1 MTLLDVICLGLFA
14 LAFFGYAR
22 IADLCG
28 RGKNVNA
35 LMHEARRVWMQRLM
49 ERPDR
54 IVDSA
59 LTGHTVNSMSFFS
72 SATILVVAGLFG
84 VLGQAEA
91 AQQVVE
97 GWAFVAHSSATFFQ
111 LKIIGLAAIFV
122 YGFFRFTWALR
133 QYNYCCTLIGGAPL
147 AKSDYPHRV
156 ELADQM
162 ARVYT
167 SALTSFGGGIR
178 CYYFALAW
186 LAWLIDPYAFML
198 AIIGVMLVLLRRQV
212 ASHSSRAIQ
221 RYVELNPPENLPA
234 AGPNARSE

>member
-1 MTLLDVICLGLFA
+1 MTIVDLIGLGLFA
-14 LAFFGYAR
+14 IAFFGYAR
-22 IADLCG
+22 IADLAG

-35 LMHEARRVWMQRLM
+35 LMHEVRRAWMQRMM

-54 IVDSA
+54 IVDAA

-72 SATILVVAGLFG
+72 SATILVVAGLLG
-84 VLGQAEA
+84 VLGQAEE
-91 AQQVVE
+91 AQAVLA
-97 GWAFVAHSSATFFQ
+97 GWVFVAHSSATLFQ
-111 LKIIGLAAIFV
+111 LKIIGLVAVFV

-133 QYNYCCTLIGGAPL
+133 QYNYCCTLIGAAPL
-147 AKSDYPHRV
+147 AKNDYPHRL

-186 LAWLIDPYAFML
+186 LAWLIDPVAFIV
-198 AIIGVMLVLLRRQV
+198 ATIGVMLVLLRRQV
-212 ASHSSRAIQ
+212 SSHSSRAIQ
-221 RYVELNPPENLPA
+221 RYVELNPPEAPPA
-234 AGPNARSE
+234 RTPHD

>member
-1 MTLLDVICLGLFA
+1 MGPVDFIGLGLFF
-14 LAFFGYAR
+14 LAFFGYQKIAR
-22 IADLCG
+22 LAG
-28 RGKNVNA
+28 RGRNVNA
-35 LMHEARRVWMQRLM
+35 LMHEARRAWMQRLM

-72 SATILVVAGLFG
+72 SATILVVAGLLG

-91 AQQVVE
+91 AQQVLT
-97 GWAFVAHSSATFFQ
+97 GWVFVAHSTATIFQ
-111 LKIIGLAAIFV
+111 LKLIGLIAIFV

-147 AKSDYPHRV
+147 AKNDYPHRL

-162 ARVYT
+162 ATVYT

-178 CYYFALAW
+178 CYYFGLAW
-186 LAWLIDPYAFML
+186 LAWLIDPTAFVAATL
-198 AIIGVMLVLLRRQV
+198 GILIVLLRRQV
-212 ASHSSRAIQ
+212 SSPSAHAIA
-221 RYVELNPPENLPA
+221 RYVELNPPEELPK
-234 AGPNARSE
+234 

>member
-1 MTLLDVICLGLFA
+1 MTIVDLIGLGLFA
-14 LAFFGYAR
+14 VAFFGYAR
-22 IADLCG
+22 IADLAG
-28 RGKNVNA
+28 RGKNVNS
-35 LMHEARRVWMQRLM
+35 LMHEVRRAWMQRMM

-72 SATILVVAGLFG
+72 SATILVVAGLLG
-84 VLGQAEA
+84 VLGQAEE
-91 AQQVVE
+91 AQKVIA
-97 GWAFVAHSSATFFQ
+97 GWIFVAHSSATMFQ
-111 LKIIGLAAIFV
+111 LKIIGLIAVFV

-133 QYNYCCTLIGGAPL
+133 QYNYCCTLIGAAPL
-147 AKSDYPHRV
+147 AKNDYPHRL

-186 LAWLIDPYAFML
+186 LAWLIDPMAFIVATL
-198 AIIGVMLVLLRRQV
+198 GVMLVLLRRQV
-212 ASHSSRAIQ
+212 SSHSSRAIQ
-221 RYVELNPPENLPA
+221 RYVELNPPETSPA
-234 AGPNARSE
+234 RDPND

>member
-1 MTLLDVICLGLFA
+1 MSLVELIGLGLFI

-22 IADLCG
+22 IADLAG
-28 RGKNVNA
+28 RGKNVNS
-35 LMHEARRVWMQRLM
+35 LMHEVRRVWMQRLM

-54 IVDSA
+54 IVDAS

-72 SATILVVAGLFG
+72 SATILVVAGLLG
-84 VLGQAEA
+84 VLGQAEE
-91 AQQVVE
+91 AQKVLS
-97 GWAFVAHSSATFFQ
+97 GWVFVAHSSATLFQ
-111 LKIIGLAAIFV
+111 LKIIGLVAIFV

-133 QYNYCCTLIGGAPL
+133 QYNYCCTLIGAAPL
-147 AKSDYPHRV
+147 AKNDYPHRI

-186 LAWLIDPYAFML
+186 LAWLIDPWAFI
-198 AIIGVMLVLLRRQV
+198 AATIGVILVLLRRQV
-212 ASHSSRAIQ
+212 TSHSARAIQ
-221 RYVELNPPENLPA
+221 RYVELNPPE
-234 AGPNARSE
+234 GPPSPGPREN

>member
-1 MTLLDVICLGLFA
+1 MTAPDLIGLGLFI

-22 IADLCG
+22 LADLCG
-28 RGKNVNA
+28 RGKNVNS
-35 LMHEARRVWMQRLM
+35 LMHDVRRVWMQRMM

-54 IVDSA
+54 IVDAS

-72 SATILVVAGLFG
+72 SATILVVAGLLG

-91 AQQVVE
+91 AQRVLRGWIFVVD
-97 GWAFVAHSSATFFQ
+97 SSATLFQ
-111 LKIIGLAAIFV
+111 LKIIGLVVIFV

-133 QYNYCCTLIGGAPL
+133 QYNYCCTLIGAAPL
-147 AKSDYPHRV
+147 AKNHYPHRI

-186 LAWLIDPYAFML
+186 LAWLIDPYAFI
-198 AIIGVMLVLLRRQV
+198 AATIGISLVLLRRQV
-212 ASHSSRAIQ
+212 VSHSARAIQ
-221 RYVELNPPENLPA
+221 RYVELNPPEDL
-234 AGPNARSE
+234 GK

>member
-1 MTLLDVICLGLFA
+1 MTLVDFIGLA
-14 LAFFGYAR
+14 LFLIAFFGYAR
-22 IADLCG
+22 IADFCG
-28 RGKNVNA
+28 RGKNVNSM
-35 LMHEARRVWMQRLM
+35 MHEARRVWMQRMM

-54 IVDSA
+54 IVDAA

-72 SATILVVAGLFG
+72 SATILVVAGLIG
-84 VLGQAEA
+84 VLGQAEE
-91 AQQVVE
+91 AQKVVQ
-97 GWAFVAHSSATFFQ
+97 GWTFVAPGSATMFQ
-111 LKIIGLAAIFV
+111 LKVFGLVAVFV

-133 QYNYCCTLIGGAPL
+133 QYNYCCTLIGAAPL
-147 AKSDYPHRV
+147 AKNDYPHRI

-186 LAWLIDPYAFML
+186 LAWLIDPMAFI
-198 AIIGVMLVLLRRQV
+198 AATIGVMLVLLRRQV

-221 RYVELNPPENLPA
+221 RYMELNPPEDL
-234 AGPNARSE
+234 RK